1 MCTNTWRPF
10 FFVWQSKKFYSL
22 FLSGVI
28 NRLLKCCRQSTLI
41 TLISKQIYL
50 SILDF
55 IWFFFCY
62 TLLYSKLNACDW
74 LKKGLHFSKGERIR
88 LNDRYML
95 KIFCDFQ
102 LFCEKIFI
110 PYLIKHIC
118 RILLKR
124 QTKQKVKAHPI
135 HTSTFVWR

>member
-1 MCTNTWRPF
+1 MTFSPFIQLLKWLIVSCMHTLDYRIRVNLYKTELNAVRLWHSETKEWNKTSSTLKENASERNKIRWICTNTWRPF
-10 FFVWQSKKFYSL
+10 FFVWQSKKFYIL

-62 TLLYSKLNACDW
+62 TYCIVN
-74 LKKGLHFSKGERIR
+74 
-88 LNDRYML
+88 
-95 KIFCDFQ
+95 
-102 LFCEKIFI
+102 
-110 PYLIKHIC
+110 
-118 RILLKR
+118 
-124 QTKQKVKAHPI
+124 
-135 HTSTFVWR
+135 